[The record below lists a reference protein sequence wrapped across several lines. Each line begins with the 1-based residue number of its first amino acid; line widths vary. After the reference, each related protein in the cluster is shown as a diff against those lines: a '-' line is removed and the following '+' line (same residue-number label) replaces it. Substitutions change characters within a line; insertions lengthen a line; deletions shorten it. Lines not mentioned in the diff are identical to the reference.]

1 LHANSF
7 KKLIIFHGLNP
18 IAAPNT
24 PNYPWP
30 HKRRFNAYA
39 EFMKAKFGG
48 RVQKISVDAGFNCP
62 NRDGS
67 LGLGGCTYCNNDAF
81 NPGYCRDTPSVT
93 KQIAEGIE
101 FHKRR
106 YRRAEKFLVYFQAYT
121 NTHAGLD
128 TLKEKYETALQQDK
142 VIGLVIGTRPD
153 CLPDELLQY
162 LSSLLKQHY
171 IMIEF
176 GVESIYD
183 QSLARL
189 NRGHDFAQSQ
199 DAITRTA
206 AAGLACGAHLIFG
219 LPGETRIQM
228 LHAAEEISKLPL
240 TTIKFH
246 QLQIFRNTP
255 MEVQYEQNP
264 EQFELFSL
272 DEYIDFVIDFSERLN
287 PDIIIERFAGEAPPN
302 QLASIPW
309 GKLRYDAVLQLIEK
323 RMQQRNTW
331 QGKNYKR
338 PVEKKP

>member
-1 LHANSF
+1 MQILLKN
-7 KKLIIFHGLNP
+7 LIIFHGLNP
-18 IAAPNT
+18 ITAPNT
-24 PNYPWP
+24 PSYPWL
-30 HKRRFNAYA
+30 HNRRFNAYA
-39 EFMKAKFGG
+39 EYMKAKFGG

-62 NRDGS
+62 NRDGT
-67 LGLGGCTYCNNDAF
+67 LGRGGCTYCNNDAF
-81 NPGYCRDTPSVT
+81 NPGYCRETPSIT
-93 KQIAEGIE
+93 KQIAEGID

-121 NTHAGLD
+121 NTHAALD
-128 TLKEKYETALQQDK
+128 SLMEKYEMALQHDK

-162 LSSLLKQHY
+162 LSSLAKQYY

-183 QSLARL
+183 HSLARV

-199 DAITRTA
+199 DAIKRTA
-206 AAGLACGAHLIFG
+206 AAGLPCGAHLIFG
-219 LPGETRIQM
+219 LPGESRHQM
-228 LHAAEEISKLPL
+228 LDSVDEISKLPL
-240 TTIKFH
+240 KTVKFH

-255 MEVQYEQNP
+255 MEILFKQNP
-264 EQFELFSL
+264 EEFELFSL
-272 DEYIDFVIDFSERLN
+272 DEYIDFIIDFAERLN
-287 PDIIIERFAGEAPPN
+287 PDIVIERFAGEAPPK
-302 QLASIPW
+302 QLVSIPW

>member
-1 LHANSF
+1 L
-7 KKLIIFHGLNP
+7 KLINP
-18 IAAPNT
+18 QNT
-24 PNYPWP
+24 SDYPWG

-48 RVQKISVDAGFNCP
+48 RMQKISVDAGFNCP

-81 NPGYCRDTPSVT
+81 NPGYCRETPSIT

-128 TLKEKYETALQQDK
+128 TLKEKYETALQHDK

-153 CLPDELLQY
+153 CLPDQLLQY
-162 LSSLLKQHY
+162 LSSLARQHH
-171 IMIEF
+171 IMVEF

-183 QSLARL
+183 QSLERV
-189 NRGHDFAQSQ
+189 NRGHGFAQSQ
-199 DAITRTA
+199 DAIKRTA
-206 AAGLACGAHLIFG
+206 AAGLSCGAHLIFG
-219 LPGETRIQM
+219 LPGETRQQM
-228 LHAAEEISKLPL
+228 LDSVEEISKLPL

-246 QLQIFRNTP
+246 QLQIFKNTP
-255 MEVQYEQNP
+255 MEILYEQNP
-264 EQFELFSL
+264 ENFELFSL
-272 DEYIDFVIDFSERLN
+272 DEYIDFIIDFAERLN
-287 PDIIIERFAGEAPPN
+287 PAIAIERFAGEAPPN